1 MLVRWVACFPRDAF
15 QVHCLN
21 FHGLTNGFLFLPSPA
36 MSQRLCPALLLAGGT
51 ACGRPSSL
59 PPQQSGAVLIPT
71 ALPALW
77 AQNLRAISG
86 PFVVDLAWENLRS
99 WLLDTT
105 AFLRGVKVIPWAWL
119 LRSSGLAPC
128 CWFPGPPVVIPWPP
142 AREQNTHG
150 WDGLPVDKRLPV
162 ASGVV
167 KAQKNIYLKMGP
179 FCSMDLEHACL

>member
-1 MLVRWVACFPRDAF
+1 
-15 QVHCLN
+15 
-21 FHGLTNGFLFLPSPA
+21 

-51 ACGRPSSL
+51 AWWRQSSL

-128 CWFPGPPVVIPWPP
+128 CWFPSTPSSHPLAASEG
-142 AREQNTHG
+142 AEYASLG
-150 WDGLPVDKRLPV
+150 W
-162 ASGVV
+162 AS
-167 KAQKNIYLKMGP
+167 
-179 FCSMDLEHACL
+179 C